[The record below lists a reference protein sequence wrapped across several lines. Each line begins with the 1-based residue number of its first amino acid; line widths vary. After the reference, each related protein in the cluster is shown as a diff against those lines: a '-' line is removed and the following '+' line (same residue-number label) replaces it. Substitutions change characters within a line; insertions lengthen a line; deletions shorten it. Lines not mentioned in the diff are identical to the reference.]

1 MSFDSRNLYAILLV
15 GQTSKYQS
23 FNSVIQDTCSYTMS
37 QCSFSCRYVAPEYAT
52 SGRLTDKSDVFS
64 FGVVMLELI
73 TGRRP
78 VYSNQSYMDES
89 LVTWVGLFPIESFL
103 LYLHRSH
110 RSLNCEHFWTTWVL
124 NWHIL
129 VLHNCFIN
137 CEFVNGMQFSYC
149 LDIN

>member
-23 FNSVIQDTCSYTMS
+23 FNCDTRYL
-37 QCSFSCRYVAPEYAT
+37 QLHHVLCSFSCRYVAPEYAT

-110 RSLNCEHFWTTWVL
+110 RSLNCEHFWITWLL
-124 NWHIL
+124 NCH
-129 VLHNCFIN
+129 
-137 CEFVNGMQFSYC
+137 FSTAQ
-149 LDIN
+149 LFHQL